1 MIAFIL
7 TIRKP
12 KTPILSHCSVKDF
25 HGDLKFSVCFRDAEV
40 KCGTITHVMLT
51 FTFLKNFR

>member
-12 KTPILSHCSVKDF
+12 ETLILSHCSMKHF
-25 HGDLKFSVCFRDAEV
+25 HGDLKFSACFWNAEV
-40 KCGTITHVMLT
+40 KYDTITQVILT
-51 FTFLKNFR
+51 ITTLKNFR